1 VSAATRNQLRSIL
14 TRASDNEVSRQ
25 RAVQMQDWPRV
36 AILEA
41 ELRRLWRQHAELE
54 RTVG

>member
-1 VSAATRNQLRSIL
+1 MSAATRNQLRSIL